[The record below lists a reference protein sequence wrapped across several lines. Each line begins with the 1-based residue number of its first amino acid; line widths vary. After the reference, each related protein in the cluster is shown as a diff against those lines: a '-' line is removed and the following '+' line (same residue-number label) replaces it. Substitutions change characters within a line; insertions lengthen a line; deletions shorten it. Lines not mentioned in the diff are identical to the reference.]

1 MSTAVEVIVGVMHPP
16 QDIQKLPWTTKAIIA
31 EHDAGAVCDRIMG
44 MHRRFAGA
52 LYYDTIDQ
60 LLRKIVTRLYGY
72 ARDAMENVSSGSAV
86 VPLEGIMVHY
96 FIASYQIA
104 GKFVVD
110 EDLLVPVVGMVRT
123 FVGTKEEMRVTKAT
137 KRKELDVLTFI
148 DWRVYNMWCEVVVS
162 QAEALGLKER
172 QNVHELWELVI
183 VEKERLEA
191 FVEKKRKLGVMQ
203 SNEPALGELCPMRDE
218 RVYKEEEYE
227 WRRHAELEDNK
238 VDKVLDAEA
247 AMANKRSK
255 RSSGQVIH
263 RFEWEWQVSK
273 TIPMSATRAA
283 QHGKPPVVP
292 RASVARLGT
301 E

>member
-1 MSTAVEVIVGVMHPP
+1 
-16 QDIQKLPWTTKAIIA
+16 
-31 EHDAGAVCDRIMG
+31 
-44 MHRRFAGA
+44 
-52 LYYDTIDQ
+52 
-60 LLRKIVTRLYGY
+60 
-72 ARDAMENVSSGSAV
+72 
-86 VPLEGIMVHY
+86 
-96 FIASYQIA
+96 
-104 GKFVVD
+104 
-110 EDLLVPVVGMVRT
+110 
-123 FVGTKEEMRVTKAT
+123 
-137 KRKELDVLTFI
+137 
-148 DWRVYNMWCEVVVS
+148 
-162 QAEALGLKER
+162 
-172 QNVHELWELVI
+172 
-183 VEKERLEA
+183 
-191 FVEKKRKLGVMQ
+191 
-203 SNEPALGELCPMRDE
+203 MRDE